1 MIGTFTTDLL
11 AVLAAMDVA
20 GVCGDEIRDSDA
32 PAMTIP
38 NGFNIDCLSSDG
50 EERSDEALPGNA
62 VLGDSLQSE
71 AEDFGNETGRWCHS
85 QT

>member
-32 PAMTIP
+32 Q
-38 NGFNIDCLSSDG
+38 L
-50 EERSDEALPGNA
+50 
-62 VLGDSLQSE
+62 
-71 AEDFGNETGRWCHS
+71 
-85 QT
+85 